1 MSTLTT
7 TGEFDFS
14 NEEQKANS
22 IIYNLSDDIDQPNK
36 LNKKLLAKYTNND
49 RDVRKLPD
57 DEFMN
62 YSAFLVQQRDVHS
75 TEKAR
80 DAYDTTK
87 NFKKVKTL
95 KDVLKVI
102 SVVLVVLLVVAL
114 ILLLIF
120 AIIYLFVYMKKDKV
134 KMVIDFYMLGTA
146 LSFVAIFIVFLYLF
160 LKMSGTIKKIIS
172 LL

>member
-1 MSTLTT
+1 MSTFTSNKF
-7 TGEFDFS
+7 EFSD
-14 NEEQKANS
+14 NTKNNK
-22 IIYNLSDDIDQPNK
+22 INNTDLSDDIDKPNI
-36 LNKKLLAKYTNND
+36 LKKRLLAKYTNND

-62 YSAFLVQQRDVHS
+62 YSAFLIQQRDVHS

-87 NFKKVKTL
+87 NFRKIKTL
-95 KDVLKVI
+95 KDVMKVI
-102 SVVLVVLLVVAL
+102 SVVLIVLLVIAL
-114 ILLLIF
+114 ILLLVF
-120 AIIYLFVYMKKDKV
+120 AIIYLFVYMKKDKI

-146 LSFVAIFIVFLYLF
+146 LSFVAIFFVFLYLF

>member
-7 TGEFDFS
+7 NDFEFS
-14 NEEQKANS
+14 NKNNNS
-22 IIYNLSDDIDQPNK
+22 INNNDLTDDIDQPGK
-36 LNKKLLAKYTNND
+36 LKKKLLAKYTNND

-62 YSAFLVQQRDVHS
+62 YSSFLIQQRDVHS

-87 NFKKVKTL
+87 NFRKIKTF
-95 KDVLKVI
+95 KDFLKVI
-102 SVVLVVLLVVAL
+102 SVVLVVMLVIAVV
-114 ILLLIF
+114 LLLIF

-146 LSFVAIFIVFLYLF
+146 LSFIAIFFVFLYLF

>member
-1 MSTLTT
+1 MSNLATTNEFEFINNRKSTNNDNDLT
-7 TGEFDFS
+7 
-14 NEEQKANS
+14 N
-22 IIYNLSDDIDQPNK
+22 DIDKPKQLK
-36 LNKKLLAKYTNND
+36 KKLLAKYTHND

-57 DEFMN
+57 HEFMN
-62 YSAFLVQQRDVHS
+62 YSAFLIQQQDVHS

-87 NFKKVKTL
+87 NFRKIKTF
-95 KDVLKVI
+95 KAVLKVI
-102 SVVLVVLLVVAL
+102 SVVLVVMLVIAV

-134 KMVIDFYMLGTA
+134 KSVIDFYMFGVA
-146 LSFVAIFIVFLYLF
+146 LSFIAIFFVFLYLF

>member
-1 MSTLTT
+1 MSNFTDNDFEISNNKNNTVINNDLT
-7 TGEFDFS
+7 
-14 NEEQKANS
+14 
-22 IIYNLSDDIDQPNK
+22 DDIDKPTK
-36 LNKKLLAKYTNND
+36 IKKKVLAKYTNND

-62 YSAFLVQQRDVHS
+62 YSAFLIQQKDVHS

-87 NFKKVKTL
+87 NFKKVKTF

-102 SVVLVVLLVVAL
+102 SVVLVVLLVFAL
-114 ILLLIF
+114 ILLLVF
-120 AIIYLFVYMKKDKV
+120 AIIYLFVYMKKDKI
-134 KMVIDFYMLGTA
+134 KMVIDFYMFGTA
-146 LSFVAIFIVFLYLF
+146 LSFVAIFFVFLYLF

>member
-1 MSTLTT
+1 MSTDITNEL
-7 TGEFDFS
+7 EFDLF
-14 NEEQKANS
+14 NNTNKTIN
-22 IIYNLSDDIDQPNK
+22 NDDLMDDIDKPEKINK
-36 LNKKLLAKYTNND
+36 TILAKYTNND

-62 YSAFLVQQRDVHS
+62 YASFLVQQRDVHS

-80 DAYDTTK
+80 DAYDTAK
-87 NFKKVKTL
+87 NFKKIKNF
-95 KDVLKVI
+95 KDILKVI
-102 SVVLVVLLVVAL
+102 SVVLIVLLVIAL

-134 KMVIDFYMLGTA
+134 KMVIDFYMLATA
-146 LSFVAIFIVFLYLF
+146 LSFVAIFFVFLYLF
-160 LKMSGTIKKIIS
+160 LKMSETIKKIIS

>member
-1 MSTLTT
+1 MNTQELS
-7 TGEFDFS
+7 FDTKPS
-14 NEEQKANS
+14 VNN
-22 IIYNLSDDIDQPNK
+22 NDLSDDIEQPEQLK
-36 LNKKLLAKYTNND
+36 KKLLAKYTNND
-49 RDVRKLPD
+49 RDIRKLSD

-62 YSAFLVQQRDVHS
+62 YSLFLTQQRDVHS

-87 NFKKVKTL
+87 NFKKIKTF

-102 SVVLVVLLVVAL
+102 SVVLVVMLVIAL
-114 ILLLIF
+114 VLLLIF

-146 LSFVAIFIVFLYLF
+146 LSFVAIFFVFLYLF